1 MNLVPAAISTKL
13 GRNALLL
20 QKASPNIL
28 FGVGIV
34 GVVGGTVLACR
45 ATLKMDTV
53 LDEAAMRMDKVR
65 NFEPDR
71 GIYTEY
77 TEKDREHDL
86 TLVRFQT
93 GVKIVKLYAPA
104 VIVSGVGIAALTSS
118 HRILTNRNTALAA
131 AYTTLDKAFT
141 QYRKRVIDK
150 YGEEQDQ
157 EFRFDTEKAE
167 ITDPKTKKK
176 KQITRIAPGEVSGY
190 ARFFDEYSPSW
201 SKDPEVNLFFLK
213 CQQNYVNDLLK
224 ARGHVFLNE
233 VYDRL
238 GMERSQ
244 AGAVVGWILSDDNST
259 DNYISFGVFE
269 GQSENS
275 RNFVNGRNGAV
286 LCDFNVDGLIYDK
299 IEKNREELS
308 WQLGQ

>member
-1 MNLVPAAISTKL
+1 MKLVPAAVTTKL

-20 QKASPNIL
+20 QKSSPTIL
-28 FGVGIV
+28 FGAGVV

-45 ATLKMDTV
+45 ATLKMDKV
-53 LDEAAMRMDKVR
+53 LAEASTKMSKVKA
-65 NFEPDR
+65 FEDPKYND
-71 GIYTEY
+71 
-77 TEKDREHDL
+77 KDREHDL

-93 GVKIVKLYAPA
+93 GAQIVRLYTPA
-104 VIVSGVGIAALTSS
+104 VIVTGLGIAALVSS
-118 HRILTNRNTALAA
+118 HRILTNRNAALTA
-131 AYTTLDKAFT
+131 AYATLEGAFV
-141 QYRKRVIDK
+141 QYRARVIEK

-157 EFRFDTEKAE
+157 YFRYGTEEVE
-167 ITDPKTKKK
+167 IVDPKTDKKR
-176 KQITRIAPGEVSGY
+176 QIIRVGPGGAISGY
-190 ARFFDEYSPSW
+190 ARFFDQYCPSW

-244 AGAVVGWILSDDNST
+244 AGAVVGWVLSDDHST

-269 GQSENS
+269 GQTENA
-275 RNFVNGRNGAV
+275 RDFVNGRNGAV
-286 LCDFNVDGLIYDK
+286 LCDFNVDGIIYDK
-299 IEKNREELS
+299 IEKKPREALS
-308 WQLGQ
+308 WQQGH